1 MVEVASLKAKNE
13 ELIQRLHKSEE
24 QHVVCKEQ
32 LARALTRLSQVM
44 IYGRAFT
51 HAHAMRCRGGLAETD
66 EIAIHG

>member
-32 LARALTRLSQVM
+32 LARALTRLSQVKLC
-44 IYGRAFT
+44 GAPSRT
-51 HAHAMRCRGGLAETD
+51 HTQ
-66 EIAIHG
+66 